1 MILPNNVKHL
11 VILIPNE
18 AHESLNQPK
27 DQYPFINQAY
37 LPQSVVVRSGTMVV
51 WFNGDVDHNHKITLT
66 NNLSPGNILFDS
78 DIFAFNEAS
87 RPIVLNDTG
96 NYNYYE
102 ANVNDNDRD
111 FVMRGKLTVTSDQI
125 LVRLIPLV
133 IYVMLIQQ
141 EY

>member
-1 MILPNNVKHL
+1 
-11 VILIPNE
+11 
-18 AHESLNQPK
+18 
-27 DQYPFINQAY
+27 
-37 LPQSVVVRSGTMVV
+37 MVV

-125 LVRLIPLV
+125 LVRLIPLAL
-133 IYVMLIQQ
+133 YVMLIQQ